1 MNETRVL
8 LQAYY
13 EVLYERLEAR
23 RPLLTAKVDELLAAE
38 VDAQGYEDFNGEKY
52 AAYKDACLAF
62 VDERIEAYNPVGLQ
76 YLFDREVAKDAFPRP
91 PRPQQC
97 HGARQDVKVIGETP

>member
-13 EVLYERLEAR
+13 EQLYGRLEAR
-23 RPLLTAKVDELLAAE
+23 RSRLTSKVDELLAAE
-38 VDAQGYEDFNGEKY
+38 LDAQGYEGFDDEKY

-62 VDERIEAYNPVGLQ
+62 VDERIESYNPVCLQ
-76 YLFDREVAKDAFPRP
+76 YVFDR
-91 PRPQQC
+91 
-97 HGARQDVKVIGETP
+97 

>member
-13 EVLYERLEAR
+13 EVLYGWLEAR
-23 RPLLTAKVDELLAAE
+23 KPLLTVKVDELLAAE
-38 VDAQGYEDFNGEKY
+38 VDAQGYEGFDGEKY

-62 VDERIEAYNPVGLQ
+62 VD
-76 YLFDREVAKDAFPRP
+76 
-91 PRPQQC
+91 
-97 HGARQDVKVIGETP
+97 